1 MIRFLILFVSFLL
14 DFSQAAAAAKPCAA
28 LQAEIE
34 AKLAAHGVKN
44 YELAIAEK
52 GAAAAGK
59 VVGFCEGGAKQIMYL
74 KKTNAAAPAQRQT
87 TPEPPAAVLPP
98 LPQVL
103 APSAPIPPAPSAAPE
118 PLTDDAPVVEV
129 RMIDAPSSKDVKPCA
144 ELQAEIAAKLA
155 AKGVKAYELVV
166 SVRTAPV
173 AGRIVGICENGS
185 KKITYSKK

>member
-74 KKTNAAAPAQRQT
+74 KKTNAAAPAQ
-87 TPEPPAAVLPP
+87 PPAAVLPP